1 MIPLATENQVLRR
14 RRHVPFTIGGGVD
27 IPDGTYTAS
36 LEKVEEGE
44 SQFGK
49 YRKWHWLLEANGE
62 LQTISS
68 VTSTNTGP
76 QSKSYQWLTA
86 LIGRTPK
93 AGETLEDPIGKRAIL
108 QLVKN
113 EKGFPTVVS
122 VAPFVEPQQVE
133 AGIPR

>member
-1 MIPLATENQVLRR
+1 MIPLTTERNL
-14 RRHVPFTIGGGVD
+14 HVPFTIGGGNS

-44 SQFGK
+44 SQYGP
-49 YRKWHWLLEANGE
+49 YRRWHWLIEAEGT
-62 LQTISS
+62 LQTVTSVSS
-68 VTSTNTGP
+68 VHTGP
-76 QSKSYQWLTA
+76 QSKTYQWLTA
-86 LIGRTPK
+86 LIGTTPK
-93 AGETLEDPIGKRAIL
+93 SGETIEDPIGKRVIL